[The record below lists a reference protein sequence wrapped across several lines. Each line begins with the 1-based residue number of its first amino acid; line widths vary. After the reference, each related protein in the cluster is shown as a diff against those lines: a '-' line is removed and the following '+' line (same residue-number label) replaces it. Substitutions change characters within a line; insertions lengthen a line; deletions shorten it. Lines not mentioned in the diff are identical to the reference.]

1 MKEEINL
8 LHLEKEHKDEINNNN
23 EIIETRNDTTGRPYN
38 DKIRDIYY
46 NFRSRGIGR
55 QHCAPLIN
63 SVLNVFDMH
72 IDELPSGSTA
82 ENFSHEM
89 SFIAKQQVD
98 EAKENSQNLTLHRDA
113 KLGRHFYGVSF

>member
-1 MKEEINL
+1 MKIT
-8 LHLEKEHKDEINNNN
+8 NN

-38 DKIRDIYY
+38 EKIRDMYY
-46 NFRSRGIGR
+46 NLRSRGIGR

-72 IDELPSGSTA
+72 TDELPSESTA
-82 ENFSHEM
+82 ANFSHEM
-89 SFIAKQQVD
+89 SFISKQQVD

-113 KLGRHFYGVSF
+113 KLGRHVYGVTVSNEKKRKLYNRNKKN

>member
-1 MKEEINL
+1 MKL
-8 LHLEKEHKDEINNNN
+8 LKLEMTQLTQYN
-23 EIIETRNDTTGRPYN
+23 E
-38 DKIRDIYY
+38 KIRDIYY

-72 IDELPSGSTA
+72 IDELPSESTA
-82 ENFSHEM
+82 ANVSHEM

-113 KLGRHFYGVSF
+113 KLGRHVYGVTVSNGKKRKLYNRNKRN